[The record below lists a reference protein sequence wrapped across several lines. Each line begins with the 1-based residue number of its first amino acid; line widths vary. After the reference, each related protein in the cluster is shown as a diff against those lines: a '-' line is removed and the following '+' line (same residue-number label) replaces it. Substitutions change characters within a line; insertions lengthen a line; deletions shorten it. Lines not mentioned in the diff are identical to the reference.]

1 MTYRLRNIGIAI
13 VLAVVAALLTT
24 FYVTNYK
31 RNVQHG
37 ESKVPVYVASH
48 DIALGTQGS
57 DIAQGACSRSS
68 RFRVEASCPVRSPA
82 RPDRQA
88 GRRRDDLR
96 RRADLDPPLPLRAGA
111 GGQAQL
117 KGNVRAI
124 EVPGSA
130 TQLLNGTL
138 QDSDRVDVVGNFLK
152 PETSQNHVSRVVLR
166 NILVLE
172 APETNSVESHLS
184 SNPNQGFTVML
195 AMTDSQATKFWWLVS
210 NGEWTLQLRPITDPS
225 DSPEEIQNSRTVALD
240 GLNARQRA
248 PQEADNDRRDPDT

>member
-13 VLAVVAALLTT
+13 ALAVVAALLTT

-31 RNVQHG
+31 RSVQHG
-37 ESKVPVYVASH
+37 EQKVPVYVASH

-57 DIAQGACSRSS
+57 DIAQGSMLKVEQVPRRSVVPGAIS
-68 RFRVEASCPVRSPA
+68 QPDQIDKLVAVETIYAGEQISTRRFRSVEE
-82 RPDRQA
+82 Q
-88 GRRRDDLR
+88 GI
-96 RRADLDPPLPLRAGA
+96 
-111 GGQAQL
+111 QAQL
-117 KGNVRAI
+117 KGNLRAI

-138 QDSDRVDVVGNFLK
+138 EDGDRVDVVGTWLL

-166 NILVLE
+166 NLLVLK
-172 APETNSVESHLS
+172 APGTNAVESKLT

-195 AMTDSQATKFWWLVS
+195 AMTDSQATKFWWVVE

-225 DSPEEIQNSRTVALD
+225 DSPEELQNAVTEAFD
-240 GLNARQRA
+240 GVNARQR
-248 PQEADNDRRDPDT
+248 RRAVGGR